1 MITEIKSSMEY
12 ESRTGWVR
20 KISWVEND
28 SYNEIDAGS
37 MINYEKILS
46 DLINRQNCKKVSY
59 QRVVYK
65 KRT

>member
-1 MITEIKSSMEY
+1 MITEIKSSMEFR
-12 ESRTGWVR
+12 SSTGWIR

-28 SYNEIDAGS
+28 SYNEINAGS
-37 MINYEKILS
+37 LDNYEKILS

-65 KRT
+65 KRI

>member
-1 MITEIKSSMEY
+1 MKKIILHLYADLGSD
-12 ESRTGWVR
+12 SRFYQLD
-20 KISWVEND
+20 D